1 MRGKQF
7 AHAFFIEMNRLLS
20 RTGSP
25 CVHKGDWEYFPNKQ
39 NRGYHGALLT
49 SSTGPDS
56 IVSCKLRKSL
66 FRLPKWWYDETDLKV

>member
-39 NRGYHGALLT
+39 NRGYHGVLL
-49 SSTGPDS
+49 SGSTKS
-56 IVSCKLRKSL
+56 ILTLIWLRL
-66 FRLPKWWYDETDLKV
+66 DNL